1 MNKQV
6 PEMQS
11 ILAAQS
17 LQVFFTEKK
26 QNVICVSF
34 GLFKHSRI
42 WGAGSSF
49 ALNVCVPGCA
59 HTLGSFIHDCPWLLN
74 YLMN

>member
-6 PEMQS
+6 PEMQT
-11 ILAAQS
+11 ILAGQS

-34 GLFKHSRI
+34 GLFKHNRI
-42 WGAGSSF
+42 WGAGSNF
-49 ALNVCVPGCA
+49 TLNARVPVCA
-59 HTLGSFIHDCPWLLN
+59 HALGH
-74 YLMN
+74 